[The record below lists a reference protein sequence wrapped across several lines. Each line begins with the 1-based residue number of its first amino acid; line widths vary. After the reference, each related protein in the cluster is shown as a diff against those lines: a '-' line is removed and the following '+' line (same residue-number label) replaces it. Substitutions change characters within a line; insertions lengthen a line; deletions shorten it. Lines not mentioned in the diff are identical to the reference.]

1 MTDSRPDDPTVV
13 QPAVPGL
20 YRPTFDQGS
29 EAPTAH
35 QAAVPPAPVADQLR
49 PAPPLPPEEGTVKRR
64 RLWPVGVGAGLL
76 LILGGAYVTG
86 YLTSGDVVP
95 RTASVGRHLLL
106 EKPVALS
113 SDDAR
118 LVADTAAAAGVVT
131 QLMLTRRYGP
141 VTREFL
147 VRIRDLTVDGV
158 SGQYSHGAFLGGP
171 FATPWRLTEGVLLD
185 LGPHLLDLLEQVA
198 GPFVSVCARRNR
210 HDAVAIA
217 GLHAEGALSS
227 VLLSGRAGGPGI
239 QRLVAFG
246 ESGSLTYDP
255 GELDESVCFRIA
267 FDEFLSAV
275 HHGTPVVADARRGD
289 DLQRLLGACLESIG
303 TGASVDV

>member
-1 MTDSRPDDPTVV
+1 MTAPPLAIGLVGAGPWARVHARHLAAHPGIRVSGVWARRPEAAASLAAAVAAPVASSYDALLDASAAVDLCVPPGV
-13 QPAVPGL
+13 QPAL
-20 YRPTFDQGS
+20 
-29 EAPTAH
+29 A
-35 QAAVPPAPVADQLR
+35 LR
-49 PAPPLPPEEGTVKRR
+49 A
-64 RLWPVGVGAGLL
+64 
-76 LILGGAYVTG
+76 
-86 YLTSGDVVP
+86 
-95 RTASVGRHLLL
+95 ASVGRHLLL

-131 QLMLTRRYGP
+131 QLMLTRRYDP

-147 VRIRDLTVDGV
+147 GRIRDLTVDGV

-198 GPFVSVCARRNR
+198 GPFVSVSARRNR

>member
-1 MTDSRPDDPTVV
+1 MTAPPLAIGLVGAGPWAQVHARHLAAHPGIRVSGVWARRPEAAASLAAAIAAPVASSYDELLDASAAVDLCVPPGV
-13 QPAVPGL
+13 QPAL
-20 YRPTFDQGS
+20 
-29 EAPTAH
+29 A
-35 QAAVPPAPVADQLR
+35 LR
-49 PAPPLPPEEGTVKRR
+49 A
-64 RLWPVGVGAGLL
+64 
-76 LILGGAYVTG
+76 
-86 YLTSGDVVP
+86 
-95 RTASVGRHLLL
+95 ASVGRHLLL

-131 QLMLTRRYGP
+131 QLMLTRRYDP

-147 VRIRDLTVDGV
+147 GRIRDLTVDGV

-198 GPFVSVCARRNR
+198 GPFVSVSARRNR